1 MLAHLCHQVY
11 QKWKVD
17 TPVGSVLAEFM
28 YPICGELGELLS
40 SQCFASCYTCDI
52 L

>member
-17 TPVGSVLAEFM
+17 TPVGDVLGRV
-28 YPICGELGELLS
+28 YVP
-40 SQCFASCYTCDI
+40 YVY
-52 L
+52 